1 MVWNNIFLMMQK
13 DSTPL
18 ESRNILEGHVKD
30 LSWCPAEDEGYILVS
45 KEGQLFTGQVGE
57 DLKSVVDTAVV
68 AGTV

>member
-1 MVWNNIFLMMQK
+1 M
-13 DSTPL
+13 
-18 ESRNILEGHVKD
+18 EGHVKD
-30 LSWCPAEDEGYILVS
+30 FIWCPAEDEGYILVS